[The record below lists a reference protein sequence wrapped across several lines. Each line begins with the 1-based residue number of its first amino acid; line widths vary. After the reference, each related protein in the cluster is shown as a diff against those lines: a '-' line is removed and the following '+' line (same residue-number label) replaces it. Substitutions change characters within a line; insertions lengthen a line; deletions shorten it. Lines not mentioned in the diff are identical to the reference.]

1 MIPILLNKS
10 KGLATLASDITGG
23 IGEIADAYDGIAIE
37 EANGKK
43 EISFKLPIDSPRYSQ
58 VVVGSWI
65 KTKVDEYHDP
75 QIFEVYKI
83 TKPINGIVT
92 VRAEHISYILSKA
105 TVMPFTA
112 TGSTMT
118 CIKMIQNLEG
128 TYPFAF
134 ETDIENGTSVFKLET
149 PMSFRKAVG
158 GFEGSILDV
167 FGGELDWDNTKVKL
181 LANRGRD
188 RGVRVEYGKNLTNLT
203 QEESIANVYDAVIGY
218 ATIDERVHV
227 SDIQKI
233 TITDS
238 PRTLNVDFSSNFDSQ
253 EELTDTEIK
262 TRLNTF
268 ALNYAQ
274 NNDIGKPKVNIKV
287 SFEPLSKFEEYQGV
301 KVLEQTGLFD
311 TVYVLFP
318 KLGVEAKAK
327 IIKTEYDFINEKMKS
342 VELGDAKTNLMGL
355 VDDQIESQLSEKINI
370 DLSGVENAIGFLDK
384 YVENLSQI
392 ISNSL
397 GLFFTKVQL
406 LGGGYQYYLHDKPL
420 LANSM
425 NQWTINQG
433 GFALSTDGGQT
444 WSAGIDAQGNAVL
457 NSLSTITLKAL
468 EIYGS
473 YIEGTELVFGDIDSN
488 YIAVKVRKSSSTGE
502 SLGVALDG
510 TGNIYI
516 EPKGLFRIS
525 NENADGVSTNRF
537 YMRYYKDTSL
547 DLYKCAIDLNNYYYG
562 SDVAAT
568 NIGMSS
574 TEGKS
579 SNVTIATYNPNNGNV
594 MNAIALN
601 YDVGGNGRAAT
612 GSIALINNNDN
623 QSMVNRISMSRGN
636 GISMVAALSSLNIDA
651 AGNISVEA
659 NNSLNL
665 VSKNYNVY
673 IKGDAIY
680 LTGSAVYFNG
690 VRKW

>member
-10 KGLATLASDITGG
+10 KGLATLANDITGG

-118 CIKMIQNLEG
+118 CTKMIQNLEG
-128 TYPFAF
+128 TYPFTF
-134 ETDIENGTSVFKLET
+134 ETDIVNGTSVFELET
-149 PMSFRKAVG
+149 PMSFRKAIG

-218 ATIDERVHV
+218 ATINERVHV

-233 TITDS
+233 TTTDS
-238 PRTLNVDFSSNFDSQ
+238 PKTLNVDFSSNFDGS
-253 EELTDTEIK
+253 EELTDAEIK

-355 VDDQIESQLSEKINI
+355 VDDQIESQLSEKVNI
-370 DLSGVENAIGFLDK
+370 DLSGIENTIGFLDK

-473 YIEGTELVFGDIDSN
+473 YIEGTELVFGDVNNKYIAAQVYKDSLNNDLGIKFEGTGSVFFKIRDEFIVYNLDSSGYNTNDFSMGHNEIPGTTTHSATISVYNRFYGLNKVANHIAVTSLNNGISTITLENYDLSGVKMN
-488 YIAVKVRKSSSTGE
+488 YIDMDHHEAGSNSISIVNNK
-502 SLGVALDG
+502 LDG
-510 TGNIYI
+510 TSANSIKI
-516 EPKGLFRIS
+516 GL
-525 NENADGVSTNRF
+525 
-537 YMRYYKDTSL
+537 
-547 DLYKCAIDLNNYYYG
+547 
-562 SDVAAT
+562 
-568 NIGMSS
+568 
-574 TEGKS
+574 
-579 SNVTIATYNPNNGNV
+579 
-594 MNAIALN
+594 
-601 YDVGGNGRAAT
+601 
-612 GSIALINNNDN
+612 SI
-623 QSMVNRISMSRGN
+623 
-636 GISMVAALSSLNIDA
+636 GISLKTAWSSLNIDA

>member
-10 KGLATLASDITGG
+10 KSLATLADDITGG

-112 TGSTMT
+112 TGSMMT

-128 TYPFAF
+128 TYPFTF
-134 ETDIENGTSVFKLET
+134 ETDIVNGTSVFKLET
-149 PMSFRKAVG
+149 PMSFRKAIG

-370 DLSGVENAIGFLDK
+370 DLSGIENTIGFLDK

-420 LANSM
+420 LTNSM

-444 WSAGIDAQGNAVL
+444 WTAGIDAQGNAVL
-457 NSLSTITLKAL
+457 NSLSTITLRAL

-473 YIEGTELVFGDIDSN
+473 YIEGTQLLFGDSSN
-488 YIAVKVRKSSSTGE
+488 KYITVIPNND
-502 SLGVALDG
+502 GVSFDG
-510 TGNIYI
+510 TGNIEFKPQETFSVRNVDANDNGNLNTLYMEHFLNPLTNSQETHI
-516 EPKGLFRIS
+516 ELFNYFYTNKAFSNYMIIKGSDADTSSMAFVNRSYNSKNSNSFTMYHNSANNCIYFSNCDFNGNVKNTLEIS
-525 NENADGVSTNRF
+525 LDEGIKLETSYCKLQLSKTGNLSIIGNN
-537 YMRYYKDTSL
+537 SL
-547 DLYKCAIDLNNYYYG
+547 DLR
-562 SDVAAT
+562 
-568 NIGMSS
+568 
-574 TEGKS
+574 
-579 SNVTIATYNPNNGNV
+579 SN
-594 MNAIALN
+594 
-601 YDVGGNGRAAT
+601 
-612 GSIALINNNDN
+612 
-623 QSMVNRISMSRGN
+623 
-636 GISMVAALSSLNIDA
+636 
-651 AGNISVEA
+651 
-659 NNSLNL
+659 
-665 VSKNYNVY
+665 NYNVY
-673 IKGDAIY
+673 IRASASQGNGIY
-680 LTGSAVYFNG
+680 LEGAAVYFNG